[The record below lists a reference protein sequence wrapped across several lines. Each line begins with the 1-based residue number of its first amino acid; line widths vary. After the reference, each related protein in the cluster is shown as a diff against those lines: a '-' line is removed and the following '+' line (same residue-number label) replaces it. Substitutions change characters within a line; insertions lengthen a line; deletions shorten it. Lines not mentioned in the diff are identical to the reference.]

1 MPAQASLPV
10 RWQQR
15 RRPKQLCALLLVVT
29 ACLAV
34 PCSANTSSNAEII
47 IPSKPNG
54 DHSCPCLSAQKLED
68 LFSSATRSGLIY
80 HKGFDFNETLGD
92 AIDDAKYGIGCKPH
106 DLDAAVCQS
115 EACDTSILPQD
126 KCAENQEW
134 CQRSFCWVD
143 PDNCDLLH
151 KPSLY
156 YRHRYYS
163 YATCGFMD
171 FWTAGKRV
179 ESLRGDT
186 LRVAFNSNTGGWKGA
201 SNLEGSFAV
210 NAQWKGPIVE
220 FINNAAF
227 RGGFTINVT
236 APPAYLQAGSQQFF
250 GGTSSFDFCVYAASL
265 GYVDLCVAAYSITDR
280 RASATTFF
288 ETSDDPIYLVTFD
301 DDSGGTSWSS
311 FTSEF
316 GKVFA
321 PFTWGSWLMI
331 VLISLPLLGLL
342 MMYHEY
348 AAPGSAYPRTAPV
361 LEIDPAGSG
370 TEMIRIRKI
379 PMANHIGRSLYMAAL
394 SFFQESYD
402 QSVITTGGKI
412 HLLAISS
419 LVYLVLA
426 VYVSGEV
433 IYCCLLFFIT
443 HFSHL
448 EHLSSFLIDCKSG
461 GHFDH
466 RQSQGT
472 NRFY

>member
-1 MPAQASLPV
+1 MWLGGSQKRRCAERVRVRVRLCASL
-10 RWQQR
+10 
-15 RRPKQLCALLLVVT
+15 LAFT
-29 ACLAV
+29 ACLAA
-34 PCSANTSSNAEII
+34 PCSANTSPDASAEVI

-54 DHSCPCLSAQKLED
+54 DQSCPCLTLTQLED
-68 LFSSATRSGLIY
+68 LFSSTTRSGLIY

-92 AIDDAKYGIGCKPH
+92 AIDPAKYGTGCKPH

-115 EACDTSILPQD
+115 EACDTSILPQE
-126 KCAENQEW
+126 KCAENQAW
-134 CQRSFCWVD
+134 CQRSFCFVD

-201 SNLEGSFAV
+201 SNPEGSFAV

-227 RGGFTINVT
+227 RGGFTINIT
-236 APPAYLQAGSQQFF
+236 EPPAYLQAGSQQFF
-250 GGTSSFDFCVYAASL
+250 GGSSSFDFCVYAASL

-280 RASATTFF
+280 RAAATTFF

-301 DDSGGTSWSS
+301 DNSGTSWSS

-321 PFTWGSWLMI
+321 PFTWGAWLMI

-361 LEIDPAGSG
+361 LETDPAGSG
-370 TEMIRIRKI
+370 TEMIRNRKI
-379 PMANHIGRSLYMAAL
+379 PMVNHIGRSLYMAAL

-402 QSVITTGGKI
+402 QSVVTTGGKI

-419 LVYLVLA
+419 LVY
-426 VYVSGEV
+426 
-433 IYCCLLFFIT
+433 
-443 HFSHL
+443 
-448 EHLSSFLIDCKSG
+448 
-461 GHFDH
+461 
-466 RQSQGT
+466 RW
-472 NRFY
+472 R